1 VASIRQVASLEEDI
15 LVVFYYI
22 GASETADGERDGLW

>member
-1 VASIRQVASLEEDI
+1 VASLEEDI

-22 GASETADGERDGLW
+22 GASETGKDERDGLW